1 LCICCR
7 YKLKNNIT
15 HISTGEQSK
24 AAWPFVSC
32 METKQGN
39 PAYASSCF
47 SSTMSSSGLSWT
59 TVSTCAKT
67 EASAVQ
73 TEGKKA
79 TPSDHQYVP
88 WVLVGGKLLQNTN
101 LLTQSICNAYT
112 GPKPASCKKTETID
126 ATLCMNN

>member
-1 LCICCR
+1 LYVRR
-7 YKLKNNIT
+7 YKLNNNIT

-24 AAWPFVSC
+24 AAWPFISC

-47 SSTMSSSGLSWT
+47 SSTMASSGLSWS
-59 TVSTCAKT
+59 TVTACAST
-67 EASAVQ
+67 EADAVQ

-88 WVLVGGKLLQNTN
+88 WVLVDGVLLENTN
-101 LLTQSICNAYT
+101 LLTQAICNAYT
-112 GPKPASCKKTETID
+112 GPKPSSCKGLSATENV
-126 ATLCMNN
+126 CKNN